1 MSGAPKTNLGS
12 GHFWKSCPRRTPDR
26 VTFGKVAQDGP
37 RIVLLSEKL
46 PKTDPGS
53 GHFQKSCPRR
63 TPARVT
69 FGKVA
74 QDGPRIGSL
83 SEKLPKT
90 DLGSGHFW
98 KSCPRRTPD
107 RSAWMIEHEKTTGMR
122 RERAVA
128 EQKKSRCIANGLQ
141 SLGNAPALFASSHR
155 PHSFFNALS
164 SLSEMLS
171 RSDLS

>member
-1 MSGAPKTNLGS
+1 MDLGSGHFRKSCPRRTSDRVTFGKVAQDGPQIGSLLEKLLKTDPRS

-37 RIVLLSEKL
+37 RIGSLLEKL
-46 PKTDPGS
+46 LKTDPGS
-53 GHFQKSCPRR
+53 GHFGKSCSRR
-63 TPARVT
+63 TSA
-69 FGKVA
+69 G
-74 QDGPRIGSL
+74 
-83 SEKLPKT
+83 
-90 DLGSGHFW
+90 
-98 KSCPRRTPD
+98 
-107 RSAWMIEHEKTTGMR
+107 SAWMIEHEKTTGMR

-141 SLGNAPALFASSHR
+141 SLSNAPALFASSHR